1 MPTTKKRLSY
11 RKIFDACCNG
21 IIATDADG
29 RIFLINRQA
38 EKILAL
44 DKKTVRGAYI
54 SDILPH
60 IGPLVI
66 KCLKSG
72 KPRLTRHV
80 TGKGISLAVNIKK
93 IEDFMGSVGRKFKIG
108 LEAPEWKRETIEK
121 VFSELDIIHIVNP
134 FEEKP
139 IKQKTN
145 YYHLNGIGATM
156 YRYRFKDADLE
167 RLKGMVKKKDYV
179 LFNNIFL
186 YEDSMRFM
194 ELSK

>member
-1 MPTTKKRLSY
+1 MDEVNPKFEFAVKLPKLITHVSH
-11 RKIFDACCNG
+11 F
-21 IIATDADG
+21 TDLG
-29 RIFLINRQA
+29 TW
-38 EKILAL
+38 EKIKSIGEAL
-44 DKKTVRGAYI
+44 DAKIMVARI
-54 SDILPH
+54 
-60 IGPLVI
+60 
-66 KCLKSG
+66 
-72 KPRLTRHV
+72 PRNFTD
-80 TGKGISLAVNIKK
+80 KAVNIKK